1 MASTQAAK
9 SDVVHVAHPDGS
21 HSIGVKVGKVFVPF
35 QTIDAVTF
43 ADRVEALQSPEHIQ
57 ATGAPAEEDES

>member
-1 MASTQAAK
+1 MASTQTPK

-43 ADRVEALQSPEHIQ
+43 ADRHQALQSPEHIA
-57 ATGAPAEEDES
+57 ATGGASGDEEE